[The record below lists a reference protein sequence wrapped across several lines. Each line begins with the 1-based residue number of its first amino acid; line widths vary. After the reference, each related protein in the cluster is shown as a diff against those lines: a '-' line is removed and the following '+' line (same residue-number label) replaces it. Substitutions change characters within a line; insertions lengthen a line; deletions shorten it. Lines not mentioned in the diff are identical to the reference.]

1 MNGDRVMEIWNA
13 YDEHLNRIDG
23 VTLIRGEPVPEGLYH
38 LVSEILVRHVDRSFL
53 LMQRD
58 QRKHLGGMWEAS
70 AGGSALQGERALDC
84 ALRELKEETGLTGKL
99 THLGWIVDR
108 KRHTIYAEYLCET
121 DIDKDGILLQEG
133 ETTDYRWI
141 SAEELKRMPRE
152 ELATYR
158 VQTLMEELR

>member
-1 MNGDRVMEIWNA
+1 MEIWDA
-13 YDEHLNRIDG
+13 YDEHLNRVDG

-38 LVSEILVRHVDRSFL
+38 LVSEILVRHTDGSFL

-70 AGGSALQGERALDC
+70 AGGSALQGEGALDC

-99 THLGWIVDR
+99 THLGLIVDR
-108 KRHTIYAEYLCET
+108 KSHTIYAEYLCET
-121 DIDKDGILLQEG
+121 EMDKDGVILQEG
-133 ETTDYRWI
+133 ETSAYRWI
-141 SAEELKRMPRE
+141 SAEDLKRMPRE

-158 VQTLMEELR
+158 IQTLIEELR